1 MLTLDELLKAM
12 WDIISKGADIVG
24 FISLGISI
32 VTLVNTG
39 KIRSS
44 MIAHAE
50 TSEYRKQI
58 DEQISKL
65 EAIREI
71 LVDGKSQEPQLFLQ
85 LITQLKNIRI
95 SYETILPAK
104 LLRRIKVLCEY
115 IMANLY
121 DRKDTMP
128 YRKSDL
134 TKCISLLLE
143 IISGLKKEK
152 SVI

>member
-50 TSEYRKQI
+50 TSE
-58 DEQISKL
+58 
-65 EAIREI
+65 
-71 LVDGKSQEPQLFLQ
+71 
-85 LITQLKNIRI
+85 
-95 SYETILPAK
+95 
-104 LLRRIKVLCEY
+104 
-115 IMANLY
+115 
-121 DRKDTMP
+121 
-128 YRKSDL
+128 
-134 TKCISLLLE
+134 
-143 IISGLKKEK
+143 
-152 SVI
+152 